1 MNVMKYWRIAFLL
14 LKQNLLRELLFR
26 GNFFLSIGANLLWL
40 LVSIIFFGA
49 IYLHVP
55 SIGGWTMEEIL
66 LLVSISEIVHLM
78 YKGLLGQ
85 GVARIPN
92 LIRTGQL
99 DHLLLKP
106 IDSQFLVSLHRV
118 DYHSLISLI
127 FPLLLLVYSAK
138 RLNVSLD
145 IVQTGVFLL
154 LLFVGVFVLYSVGL
168 FIVSLAFWL
177 TQVQALYALF
187 QEIFA
192 LSAYPES
199 IFHGA
204 LRMFFTFIVP
214 VIVIANFPTFTV
226 IGKDVNN
233 LWLFVILV
241 SCLWGWVARWMW
253 IYGMKHYAS
262 ASS

>member
-1 MNVMKYWRIAFLL
+1 MKYWKIALL
-14 LKQNLLRELLFR
+14 LFKQNFLRELSFR
-26 GNFFLSIGANLLWL
+26 GNFILSVGTNLLWL

-55 SIGGWTMEEIL
+55 SVGGWTLEEIL

-85 GVARIPN
+85 SVARIPD

-118 DYHSLISLI
+118 DYYSLISLI

-138 RLNVSLD
+138 RLNVSLN
-145 IVQTGVFLL
+145 IVQMGTFLL

-177 TQVQALYALF
+177 TQVYALYALF
-187 QEIFA
+187 QEIFS

-204 LRMFFTFIVP
+204 LRMFFTLIVP
-214 VIVIANFPTFTV
+214 VIVIANYPTLVV
-226 IGKDVNN
+226 IGKDVKN
-233 LWLFVILV
+233 LWLFVLLV
-241 SCLWGWVARWMW
+241 SCLWGWGARWMW